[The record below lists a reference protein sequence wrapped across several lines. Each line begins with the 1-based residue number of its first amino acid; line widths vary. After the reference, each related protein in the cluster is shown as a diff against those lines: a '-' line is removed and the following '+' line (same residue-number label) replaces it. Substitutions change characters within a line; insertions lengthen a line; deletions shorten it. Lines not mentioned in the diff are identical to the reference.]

1 MAQES
6 PDALSTRSVL
16 FPATRMIMVHMD
28 ELPLLK
34 RLATHSAGV
43 SLDVQKQIEVLLRQ
57 AVAGYP
63 VLSVGLLSG
72 LR

>member
-1 MAQES
+1 MTQES
-6 PDALSTRSVL
+6 SDALSARSVL
-16 FPATRMIMVHMD
+16 LLAARVIMIHVD

-34 RLATHSAGV
+34 RLAAHPAGV
-43 SLDVQKQIEVLLRQ
+43 SLDLQKQIEVLLRQ

-72 LR
+72 LG